1 MPRLIAGT
9 AVTCALMMSG
19 CSGEV
24 ADDAVQR
31 QLSEDILVNADI
43 WDEEP
48 KILGAGLGFTDINGV
63 PGLDVN
69 DLETSE
75 RLTRLSGGAWS
86 DPTCAPDEEPAIGH
100 YTSTITPEGVALT
113 FGEETY
119 FADGYPVEFSW
130 PYLPSTLDPTDF
142 ALTLNTGEVI
152 TPEVSSIVPNWEL
165 NERSTA
171 VIFGQFGNRLDP
183 SSDGLIWPV
192 SIEIVEDDT
201 PLTLVGPGGQTVSAV
216 GMTFQS
222 PPPSSYTDPDA
233 SPADRGGPKLVA
245 AKLTRMSTLGEGW
258 DGGPRVLTGSTPND
272 GVTLYGDDAE
282 YRLRVFTS
290 GGMTRNGVQGLTPD
304 AFEDYFRVRA
314 VADDG
319 TEVHLTET
327 GVDYAVNGGTVR
339 VVGLADLGTA
349 ADAYDDC
356 YLEDRDNQID
366 IILSGDDAAVRA
378 ITHAE
383 IPSTDGYLPLY
394 NPGGPGNAPTPGVRY
409 SAGTAPISQ
418 EVWVT
423 LDDPQTVSY
432 P

>member
-1 MPRLIAGT
+1 MRIPVLAM
-9 AVTCALMMSG
+9 ASG
-19 CSGEV
+19 CVLVLTACSGQV
-24 ADDAVQR
+24 IGISMDR
-31 QLSEDILVNADI
+31 QLHEDVLINADI

-63 PGLDVN
+63 PGLSID
-69 DLETSE
+69 DLEATE
-75 RLTRLSGGAWS
+75 RLTRLAGGAWS
-86 DPTCAPDEEPAIGH
+86 IPVCGPDEEPVLGN
-100 YTSTITPEGVALT
+100 YTASVTPEGVALT
-113 FGEETY
+113 FGDETY

-142 ALTLNTGEVI
+142 ALTLNTGEVV
-152 TPEVSSIVPNWEL
+152 TPEVASMVPNWEL

-192 SIEIVEDDT
+192 SLEIVEDDT
-201 PLTLVGPGGQTVSAV
+201 PLTLVGPDGQTVSAV

-222 PPPSSYTDPDA
+222 PPPSSYTDPDVA
-233 SPADRGGPKLVA
+233 PEGRGGPKLVA
-245 AKLTRMSTLGEGW
+245 AKLTRLSTEGEGW
-258 DGGPRVLTGSTPND
+258 DGGPRLLTGTMPND
-272 GVTLYGDDAE
+272 GVSLYGDEAE

-304 AFEDYFRVRA
+304 AFEQYFRVRA

-319 TEVHLTET
+319 TEVLLTET
-327 GVDYAVNGGTVR
+327 GVDYPINGGVVR
-339 VVGLADLGTA
+339 VLGLADLGQK
-349 ADAYDDC
+349 ADTYTDC
-356 YLEDRDNQID
+356 YSEDRDNQID
-366 IILSGDDAAVRA
+366 IILTGDDDAVRG

-394 NPGGPGNAPTPGVRY
+394 NPGGPGNDPTPGVRY
-409 SAGTAPISQ
+409 AAGTAPISQ

-423 LDDPQTVSY
+423 LDDPRTVTY
-432 P
+432 E